1 MSMARLWPLFWQS
14 LATPREIGAWLIGL
28 GLGRE
33 VLLLAFGLVLV
44 LQTAFM
50 TTLVTLVDPE
60 TMPIPLL
67 RQPLVFMLG
76 LGGMLAL
83 FAVLLTWAGRM
94 AGGTAQLEEMGLLL
108 IWLQGLRLALQLAV
122 LVLSFALPALSP
134 LLLMAGTALSFWI
147 LVNFV
152 AAAHRFDG
160 LGRALLV
167 LVMAAFGLAMG
178 ISILLG
184 MIGATT
190 LGMNG
195 YV

>member
-1 MSMARLWPLFWQS
+1 MSVARLWPLFWQS
-14 LATPREIGAWLIGL
+14 ITAPREIGAWLIGL
-28 GLGRE
+28 GLSRE

-44 LQTAFM
+44 LQTGFM
-50 TTLVTLVDPE
+50 TMLVMLVDPE
-60 TMPIPLL
+60 AMPIPLL
-67 RQPLVFMLG
+67 RQPLVFMVG

-94 AGGTAQLEEMGLLL
+94 AGGEAQLEEMGLLL
-108 IWLQGLRLALQLAV
+108 IWLQGLRLVLQLAV
-122 LVLSFALPALSP
+122 LVLSVALPALSP
-134 LLLMAGTALSFWI
+134 ALMLAGMALSFWV

-160 LGRALLV
+160 LGRALIV
-167 LVMAAFGLAMG
+167 LVMATFGLAMG
-178 ISILLG
+178 LSILLG
-184 MIGATT
+184 MIAATT